1 MGQDPDAIRQDIEH
15 TREHMGDTVEA
26 ISYKTD
32 VKSRTKDWVEDK
44 TEGLREAA
52 GSVRGRASRVRSK
65 VSDATPDAGQI
76 KQGTSRAVSTAE
88 SNPLGLAIGAMAAGF
103 LIGLGLPRTKA
114 EDEKLGPVAD
124 QVKQQ
129 AAEMGQEALERGKS
143 VAQQA
148 AQSAA
153 STAKDEGARLAEEL
167 KEQAQARSSQLT
179 DDM

>member
-52 GSVRGRASRVRSK
+52 DSVRGRASRVRSK

-76 KQGTSRAVSTAE
+76 KQGTSRAVSMAE

-124 QVKQQ
+124 Q
-129 AAEMGQEALERGKS
+129 
-143 VAQQA
+143 A

-153 STAKDEGARLAEEL
+153 NTAKDEGARQAEEL